1 MLQPPLNRSRNDKF
15 ILVLDI
21 PKALKNRFTQG
32 FGDFFNVD
40 PLQISIFGSPVPAI
54 SVPSIKIP
62 YGGQSYQTS
71 SFSRPEY
78 TSLNIKFLV
87 DNNYK
92 NYWIIWSWLN
102 LLNDAKKSTSDANIS
117 ISELNI
123 TEKQAVLKNPMSD
136 FTSRF
141 WIYGLDEYNKRIIS
155 FEYTHAFPTN
165 LSELN
170 YSNQDPTEISC
181 TVSFVFNQLEVELL
195 NDLNKAVC

>member
-21 PKALKNRFTQG
+21 PRALKNKFTQG

-40 PLQISIFGSPVPAI
+40 PLQISIFGSPVPSI
-54 SVPSIKIP
+54 VVPSIRIP

-92 NYWIIWSWLN
+92 NYWIIWNWLN
-102 LLNDAKKSTSDANIS
+102 LLNDAKKSTSEAHES
-117 ISELNI
+117 ISELNLPDKKI
-123 TEKQAVLKNPMSD
+123 TLKNEMSD
-136 FTSRF
+136 YASKF

-165 LSELN
+165 LGELN
-170 YSNQDPTEISC
+170 YSNQDISEISC
-181 TVSFVFNQLEVELL
+181 NVSFVFNQLHVELL

>member
-21 PKALKNRFTQG
+21 PKALKNKFTQG

-54 SVPSIKIP
+54 SVHSIKIP

>member
-21 PKALKNRFTQG
+21 PKALKNTFTQG
-32 FGDFFNVD
+32 FGDYFNAD
-40 PLQISIFGSPVPAI
+40 PLQISIFGSPVPSI
-54 SVPSIKIP
+54 SVPSIKVP

-78 TSLNIKFLV
+78 GQLNVKFLV

-92 NYWIIWSWLN
+92 NYWILWSWLN
-102 LLNDAKKSTSDANIS
+102 LLNDAKKSTSEAHSAIT
-117 ISELNI
+117 ELNSFNK
-123 TEKQAVLKNPMSD
+123 ESVLKNPMTDYS
-136 FTSRF
+136 TRF
-141 WIYGLDEYNKRIIS
+141 WIYGIDEYNKRIIS
-155 FEYTHAFPTN
+155 FEYTNAFPTN

-170 YSNQDPTEISC
+170 YSNQDPTEINC
-181 TVSFVFNQLEVELL
+181 NVSFVFNQLHVDLL